1 MDITPSQHYIFNLSG
16 HTLFLYAGAVAIF
29 YAVLMG
35 NLRLT
40 GDRSL
45 AGKAN
50 SGRHGATLFLVALAT
65 NILGAVAVA
74 LVGKLFSISSRQSMV
89 YAPLLL
95 LLERHIRLTVESP
108 NDRRHHAIAAS
119 GAAAGMLAGA
129 AAFLGSDAVQETFA
143 RVQIPGDVVTMP
155 VAEALQN
162 PSGWSISIQ
171 LVVFYCISLAILE
184 VVHHLLKRM
193 SKSKAAEL
201 RDGRRRET
209 LIAFASALAL
219 NFLAVGLFILLGK
232 WAAVQIRQAMILLP
246 LFVITESYVKLMR
259 ADLLNRRSYMLGLA
273 GSVLGSAG
281 AWLLFLRSAPLH

>member
-1 MDITPSQHYIFNLSG
+1 MDTSPSQHYIFNLSG
-16 HTLFLYAGAVAIF
+16 YTLFLYAAAVAIF

-35 NLRLT
+35 NLRLI
-40 GDRSL
+40 GDRTQ
-45 AGKAN
+45 AGKEK
-50 SGRHGATLFLVALAT
+50 SGRHGAPLFLIALGT
-65 NILGAVAVA
+65 NILGAAAVA
-74 LVGKLFSISSRQSMV
+74 LLGKLLSIPSRQSMV

-95 LLERHIRLTVESP
+95 LLERHIRLTLESP
-108 NDRRHHAIAAS
+108 NDRRHHAVAVS

-155 VAEALQN
+155 VPEALQN

-193 SKSKAAEL
+193 SKSKAVEL

-246 LFVITESYVKLMR
+246 LFLIAESYVKLMR
-259 ADLLNRRSYMLGLA
+259 ADLVNRRSYMLGLA
-273 GSVLGSAG
+273 GSGLGLAG
-281 AWLLFLRSAPLH
+281 AWLLFLRSAPIH